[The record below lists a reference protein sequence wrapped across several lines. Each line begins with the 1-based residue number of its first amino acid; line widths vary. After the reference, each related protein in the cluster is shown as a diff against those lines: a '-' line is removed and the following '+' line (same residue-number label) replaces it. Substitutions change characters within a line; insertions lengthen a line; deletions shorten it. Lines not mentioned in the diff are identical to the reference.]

1 MRSTPVTP
9 AQDAKKSPLALL
21 AMTCSNIGADV
32 LGAGKPMIAFE
43 RHKKSRSD
51 AGDSVRS
58 ESANSDKIQANS
70 IDSNRSNSRNSIC
83 ASDVTTNCTGTGQK
97 ISFKPYE
104 DSPKSSSR
112 DQQHRTSSKTNGA
125 TNNHSNHS
133 SSSHND
139 DGCGSR
145 KRSSDAISPKRSPGG
160 SSPKRSSSSSSH
172 SENNNHKNS
181 SSSASSSSPSNVISY
196 TSTGLLELS
205 KNHQLSKAVCDSSAS
220 SGFPAAAQ
228 LSHFPHAVS
237 HHNHDHHNHPYNSSA
252 TCRDPFCSGCNL
264 SSLSGLS
271 SASAA
276 GGNCCNGLSACTHTK
291 AADHPFAAFP
301 LGLNPLSHH
310 LSRFSNG
317 LPSQKPFPC
326 QWTANG
332 SYCGKSF
339 ATCEELLQ
347 HLKTHTSSSNSQ
359 SAAYANLGYYS
370 QALGAAAI
378 RPYGLDDL
386 RYHPYK
392 MSGPAAAAA
401 AAAAAFPRPPVSLAS
416 AGYPMMTPPMS
427 MYPPGQ
433 HSSLSSYYALLHG
446 RLAGHGSLH

>member
-1 MRSTPVTP
+1 
-9 AQDAKKSPLALL
+9 
-21 AMTCSNIGADV
+21 MTCSNIGADV
-32 LGAGKPMIAFE
+32 LGAGKPMGIAFE

-58 ESANSDKIQANS
+58 DSANSDKIQANS
-70 IDSNRSNSRNSIC
+70 IDSNRSNSRNSIT
-83 ASDVTTNCTGTGQK
+83 ASDVTTNCSGSGQK

-104 DSPKSSSR
+104 DSPKSGSR
-112 DQQHRTSSKTNGA
+112 DPHQQQHRTSSSSKTNGA
-125 TNNHSNHS
+125 TNNHSNHNNNNSHTDDS
-133 SSSHND
+133 S
-139 DGCGSR
+139 GSR
-145 KRSSDAISPKRSPGG
+145 KRSSEAISPKRSPGG

-172 SENNNHKNS
+172 TENNNHKNS

-205 KNHQLSKAVCDSSAS
+205 KNHQLSKAMCDPSPV
-220 SGFPAAAQ
+220 FPSAAQ
-228 LSHFPHAVS
+228 LSHFPHHGVS
-237 HHNHDHHNHPYNSSA
+237 HNHDHHHNSHHPYNSSA
-252 TCRDPFCSGCNL
+252 TCRDPFCTGCNL
-264 SSLSGLS
+264 SSLSAS
-271 SASAA
+271 SGAA
-276 GGNCCNGLSACTHTK
+276 GSCCNGLSACTHTK
-291 AADHPFAAFP
+291 ASDHPFAAFPP

-310 LSRFSNG
+310 LNRYSNG

-339 ATCEELLQ
+339 STCEELLQ
-347 HLKTHTSSSNSQ
+347 HLKTHTSTSNSQ
-359 SAAYANLGYYS
+359 SAAAYANLGYYS

-378 RPYGLDDL
+378 RPYAGLDDL

-392 MSGPAAAAA
+392 MSNPAAAAA
-401 AAAAAFPRPPVSLAS
+401 AAAAAFTRPPVSLAS
-416 AGYPMMTPPMS
+416 AAGYPLMTPPMS